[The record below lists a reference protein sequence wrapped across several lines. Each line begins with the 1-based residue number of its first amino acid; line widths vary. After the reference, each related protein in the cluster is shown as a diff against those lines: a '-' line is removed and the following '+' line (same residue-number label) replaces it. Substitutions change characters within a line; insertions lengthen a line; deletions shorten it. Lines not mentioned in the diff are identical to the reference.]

1 MCPGM
6 KIIWALFICA
16 QLGKYKKEVFLT
28 KDQTLYP
35 AELNAHLYRVLNC
48 VAQQQNQVYIRKN
61 NMSSVKM
68 KKVQKILTSFLN
80 GAMKAGLLVL
90 IRDKDRSDS
99 IW

>member
-1 MCPGM
+1 M

-16 QLGKYKKEVFLT
+16 QLGKYKKEDFLT
-28 KDQTLYP
+28 KDLYP

-61 NMSSVKM
+61 NMSSIKM
-68 KKVQKILTSFLN
+68 KKVQKILTSFLH
-80 GAMKAGLLVL
+80 GAIKAGLLVL